1 MPATDTTHN
10 VTGLSL
16 RPKRADAQRN
26 YDKLIAAA
34 RQAFA
39 EDGEAAKLDD
49 IAKRAGVGAG
59 TLYRNF
65 PTRQHLLE
73 AVYVGEV
80 EAIAEAATTLDDLEP
95 WDALR
100 QWTRLFVDYVT
111 TKRAIGAELLTY
123 LDKDSPL
130 LQTCRGAA
138 FGAGN
143 ALLQRAQAAG
153 DIRPDVTFD
162 DIAPLLGGIAAMYY
176 ATPETIDRTLDLV
189 LDGLRYRPPTPERQG
204 S

>member
-1 MPATDTTHN
+1 MSATNATHN
-10 VTGLSL
+10 LTGLSQ

-34 RQAFA
+34 REAFS

-49 IAKRAGVGAG
+49 IAKRAGVGPG

-65 PTRQHLLE
+65 PTRQHLVE

-80 EAIAEAATTLDDLEP
+80 EAIAHAATTLSDLEP

-100 QWTRLFVDYVT
+100 QWTRQFVDYVT
-111 TKRAIGAELLTY
+111 TKRAIGAELMTY
-123 LDKDSPL
+123 LDKDSPV
-130 LQTCRGAA
+130 LQSCRGAA
-138 FGAGN
+138 FGAGD

-153 DIRPDVTFD
+153 DVRPDVTFA
-162 DIAPLLGGIAAMYY
+162 DIAPLLGGIAAMYNTDS
-176 ATPETIDRTLDLV
+176 ATIDRSLDLV
-189 LDGLRYRPPTPERQG
+189 LDGLRYRPPAG
-204 S
+204 